1 MDKVSFIVETLA
13 NINQSILLIY
23 FLCGTLNVNKKINSK
38 IAVISGVSII
48 FAYLEIQYMVVP
60 FEGLGVGILWA
71 MLVIYACLFMDG
83 NIFQKMYASMFIIAT
98 IIFVTVLLGSIMGAL
113 YNVHFIEFTGTAS
126 MEKCLLVILIQITIW
141 IVAVILVRILRRYSY
156 GVNIKD
162 TVIIMAAMIMS
173 VIITNEVQMMSTDSD
188 AEKMIVRSIIIMIC
202 VTIMFILCVAL
213 YEIIQR
219 STYALM
225 EQTIMEQA
233 YKSRLENV
241 EDIEMNVERISRI
254 KHELNKTL
262 IAANLMLKDGRTEE
276 AREFLSQFDGDLDKI
291 IVEKMYTNNIIIN
304 EFLTKKSKDC
314 RQKNIDFVAVVNGEL
329 KLIKNVDIFCVL
341 SNLLDNAIEAQ
352 TFVDNKRV
360 EVFID
365 ENEDVCSLKIYNSIS
380 DDMVKAFKEDTLF
393 KTHKKDK
400 LMHGYGLKN
409 VNDVVKK
416 YNGRI
421 NYSIIGTC
429 VLCCSVILYREK

>member
-23 FLCGTLNVNKKINSK
+23 FLCGTLNINKKINSK

-126 MEKCLLVILIQITIW
+126 TEKCLLVIFIQITIW
-141 IVAVILVRILRRYSY
+141 VVAVMLVRILRRY
-156 GVNIKD
+156 

-241 EDIEMNVERISRI
+241 EDIKTNVERISRI

-276 AREFLSQFDGDLDKI
+276 AMEFLSQFDGDLDKI
-291 IVEKMYTNNIIIN
+291 IVDKMYTDNIVIN
-304 EFLTKKSKDC
+304 EFLAKKSKDC
-314 RQKNIDFVAVVNGEL
+314 RQKNIDFVVVVNGEL

-341 SNLLDNAIEAQ
+341 SNLIDNAIEAQ

-365 ENEDVCSLKIYNSIS
+365 ENEDVCSLKIYNNIT
-380 DDMVKAFKEDTLF
+380 DDMAKSFKNDTLF
-393 KTHKKDK
+393 NTHKKDK
-400 LMHGYGLKN
+400 MVHGYGLKN

-421 NYSIIGTC
+421 KYSIVGTC
-429 VLCCSVILYREK
+429 VLCCSIILYGDR

>member
-126 MEKCLLVILIQITIW
+126 TEKCLLVIFIQITIW
-141 IVAVILVRILRRYSY
+141 VVAVMLVRILRRYSY

-241 EDIEMNVERISRI
+241 EDIKTNVERISRI

-276 AREFLSQFDGDLDKI
+276 AMEFLSQFDGDLDKI
-291 IVEKMYTNNIIIN
+291 IVDKMYTDNIVI
-304 EFLTKKSKDC
+304 KDC
-314 RQKNIDFVAVVNGEL
+314 RQKNIDFVVVVNGEL

-341 SNLLDNAIEAQ
+341 SNLIDNAIEAQ

-365 ENEDVCSLKIYNSIS
+365 ENEDVCSLKIYNNIT
-380 DDMVKAFKEDTLF
+380 DDMAKSFKNDTLF
-393 KTHKKDK
+393 NTHKKDK
-400 LMHGYGLKN
+400 MVHGYGLKN

-421 NYSIIGTC
+421 KYSIVGTC
-429 VLCCSVILYREK
+429 VLCCSIILYGDR

>member
-23 FLCGTLNVNKKINSK
+23 FLCGTLNINKKINSK

-48 FAYLEIQYMVVP
+48 FAYMEIQYMVVP

-126 MEKCLLVILIQITIW
+126 TEKCLLVIFIQITIW
-141 IVAVILVRILRRYSY
+141 VAAVMLVRILRRYSY

-241 EDIEMNVERISRI
+241 EDIKTNVERISRI

-276 AREFLSQFDGDLDKI
+276 AMEFLSQFDGDLDKI
-291 IVEKMYTNNIIIN
+291 IVDKMYTDNIVIN
-304 EFLTKKSKDC
+304 EFLAKKSKDC
-314 RQKNIDFVAVVNGEL
+314 RQKNIDFVVVVNGEL

-341 SNLLDNAIEAQ
+341 SNLIDNAIEAQ
-352 TFVDNKRV
+352 TFVDNKSV

-365 ENEDVCSLKIYNSIS
+365 ENEDVCSLKIYNNIT
-380 DDMVKAFKEDTLF
+380 DDMAKSFKNDTLF
-393 KTHKKDK
+393 NTHKKDK
-400 LMHGYGLKN
+400 MVHGYGLKN

-421 NYSIIGTC
+421 KYSIVGTC
-429 VLCCSVILYREK
+429 VLCCSIILYGDR

>member
-23 FLCGTLNVNKKINSK
+23 FLCGTLNINKKINSK

-126 MEKCLLVILIQITIW
+126 TEKCLLVIFIQITIW
-141 IVAVILVRILRRYSY
+141 VVAVMLVRILRRYSY

-241 EDIEMNVERISRI
+241 EDIKTNVERISRI

-276 AREFLSQFDGDLDKI
+276 AMEFLSQFDGDLDKI
-291 IVEKMYTNNIIIN
+291 IVDKMYTDNIVVN
-304 EFLTKKSKDC
+304 EFLAKKSKDC
-314 RQKNIDFVAVVNGEL
+314 RQKNIDFVVVVNGEL

-341 SNLLDNAIEAQ
+341 SNLIDNAIEAQ

-365 ENEDVCSLKIYNSIS
+365 ENEDVCCLKIYNNIT
-380 DDMVKAFKEDTLF
+380 DDMAKSFKNDTLF
-393 KTHKKDK
+393 NTHKKDK
-400 LMHGYGLKN
+400 MVHGYGLKN

-421 NYSIIGTC
+421 KYSIVGTC
-429 VLCCSVILYREK
+429 VLCCSIILYGDR

>member
-23 FLCGTLNVNKKINSK
+23 FLCGTLNINKKINSK

-60 FEGLGVGILWA
+60 FEGLGVGILCA

-113 YNVHFIEFTGTAS
+113 YNAHFIEFTGTAS
-126 MEKCLLVILIQITIW
+126 TEKCLLVILIQITIW
-141 IVAVILVRILRRYSY
+141 ILAVLLVRILRRYSY

-173 VIITNEVQMMSTDSD
+173 IIITNEVQMMSTDSD
-188 AEKMIVRSIIIMIC
+188 AEKMITRSIIIIIC

-241 EDIEMNVERISRI
+241 EDIKTNVERISRI

-276 AREFLSQFDGDLDKI
+276 AMEFLSQFDGDLDKI
-291 IVEKMYTNNIIIN
+291 IVDKMYTDNIVVN
-304 EFLTKKSKDC
+304 EFLAKKSKDC
-314 RQKNIDFVAVVNGEL
+314 RQKNIDFVVVVNGEL

-341 SNLLDNAIEAQ
+341 SNLIDNAIEAQ

-365 ENEDVCSLKIYNSIS
+365 ENEDVCPLKIYNNIT
-380 DDMVKAFKEDTLF
+380 DDMAKSFKNDTLF

-400 LMHGYGLKN
+400 MVHGYGLKN

-421 NYSIIGTC
+421 KYSSDACRFFIQ
-429 VLCCSVILYREK
+429 

>member
-126 MEKCLLVILIQITIW
+126 TEKCLLVIFIQITIW
-141 IVAVILVRILRRYSY
+141 VVAVMLVRILRRYSY

-241 EDIEMNVERISRI
+241 EDIKTNVERISRI

-276 AREFLSQFDGDLDKI
+276 AMEFLSQFDGDLDKI
-291 IVEKMYTNNIIIN
+291 IVDKMYTDNIVIN
-304 EFLTKKSKDC
+304 EFLAKKSKDC
-314 RQKNIDFVAVVNGEL
+314 RQKI
-329 KLIKNVDIFCVL
+329 
-341 SNLLDNAIEAQ
+341 
-352 TFVDNKRV
+352 
-360 EVFID
+360 
-365 ENEDVCSLKIYNSIS
+365 
-380 DDMVKAFKEDTLF
+380 
-393 KTHKKDK
+393 
-400 LMHGYGLKN
+400 
-409 VNDVVKK
+409 
-416 YNGRI
+416 
-421 NYSIIGTC
+421 
-429 VLCCSVILYREK
+429 

>member
-1 MDKVSFIVETLA
+1 MSR
-13 NINQSILLIY
+13 
-23 FLCGTLNVNKKINSK
+23 
-38 IAVISGVSII
+38 
-48 FAYLEIQYMVVP
+48 
-60 FEGLGVGILWA
+60 GLGDVYKRQGILWA

-241 EDIEMNVERISRI
+241 EDIETNVERISRI

-329 KLIKNVDIFCVL
+329 KLIKNVDTVSYTHL
-341 SNLLDNAIEAQ
+341 
-352 TFVDNKRV
+352 
-360 EVFID
+360 
-365 ENEDVCSLKIYNSIS
+365 
-380 DDMVKAFKEDTLF
+380 TLP
-393 KTHKKDK
+393 T
-400 LMHGYGLKN
+400 
-409 VNDVVKK
+409 
-416 YNGRI
+416 
-421 NYSIIGTC
+421 T
-429 VLCCSVILYREK
+429 

>member
-23 FLCGTLNVNKKINSK
+23 FLCGTLNINKKINSK

-126 MEKCLLVILIQITIW
+126 TEKCLLVIFIQITIW
-141 IVAVILVRILRRYSY
+141 VVAVMLVRILRRYSY

-241 EDIEMNVERISRI
+241 EDIKTNVERISRI

-276 AREFLSQFDGDLDKI
+276 AMEFLSQFDGDLDKI
-291 IVEKMYTNNIIIN
+291 IVDKMYTDNIVIN
-304 EFLTKKSKDC
+304 EFLAKKSKDC
-314 RQKNIDFVAVVNGEL
+314 RQKNIDFVVVVNGEL

-341 SNLLDNAIEAQ
+341 SNLIDNAIEAQ
-352 TFVDNKRV
+352 IFVDNKRV

-365 ENEDVCSLKIYNSIS
+365 ENEYVCSLKIYNNIT
-380 DDMVKAFKEDTLF
+380 DDMAKSFKNDTLF
-393 KTHKKDK
+393 NTHKKDK
-400 LMHGYGLKN
+400 MVHGYGLKN

-421 NYSIIGTC
+421 KYSIVGTC
-429 VLCCSVILYREK
+429 VLCCSIILYGDR

>member
-1 MDKVSFIVETLA
+1 
-13 NINQSILLIY
+13 
-23 FLCGTLNVNKKINSK
+23 
-38 IAVISGVSII
+38 
-48 FAYLEIQYMVVP
+48 
-60 FEGLGVGILWA
+60 
-71 MLVIYACLFMDG
+71 
-83 NIFQKMYASMFIIAT
+83 
-98 IIFVTVLLGSIMGAL
+98 
-113 YNVHFIEFTGTAS
+113 
-126 MEKCLLVILIQITIW
+126 
-141 IVAVILVRILRRYSY
+141 
-156 GVNIKD
+156 
-162 TVIIMAAMIMS
+162 
-173 VIITNEVQMMSTDSD
+173 
-188 AEKMIVRSIIIMIC
+188 MIVRSIINNDMC
-202 VTIMFILCVAL
+202 NNNVYPVCAL

-241 EDIEMNVERISRI
+241 EDIETNVERISRI

-360 EVFID
+360 ED
-365 ENEDVCSLKIYNSIS
+365 IY
-380 DDMVKAFKEDTLF
+380 
-393 KTHKKDK
+393 
-400 LMHGYGLKN
+400 
-409 VNDVVKK
+409 
-416 YNGRI
+416 R
-421 NYSIIGTC
+421 
-429 VLCCSVILYREK
+429 

>member
-1 MDKVSFIVETLA
+1 M
-13 NINQSILLIY
+13 
-23 FLCGTLNVNKKINSK
+23 NVNKKINSK

-241 EDIEMNVERISRI
+241 EDIETNVEALAS
-254 KHELNKTL
+254 L
-262 IAANLMLKDGRTEE
+262 IYGVYLSYKAEGYAGLKVGSLGL
-276 AREFLSQFDGDLDKI
+276 LSLLFSI
-291 IVEKMYTNNIIIN
+291 IGSVIG
-304 EFLTKKSKDC
+304 L
-314 RQKNIDFVAVVNGEL
+314 
-329 KLIKNVDIFCVL
+329 L
-341 SNLLDNAIEAQ
+341 S
-352 TFVDNKRV
+352 
-360 EVFID
+360 
-365 ENEDVCSLKIYNSIS
+365 
-380 DDMVKAFKEDTLF
+380 FKEDDKFYTLSKVGSLLCGILAVF
-393 KTHKKDK
+393 
-400 LMHGYGLKN
+400 MAA
-409 VNDVVKK
+409 
-416 YNGRI
+416 R
-421 NYSIIGTC
+421 TC
-429 VLCCSVILYREK
+429 

>member
-23 FLCGTLNVNKKINSK
+23 FLCGTLNINKKINSK

-126 MEKCLLVILIQITIW
+126 TEKCLLVIFIQITIW
-141 IVAVILVRILRRYSY
+141 VVAVMLVRILRRYSY

-241 EDIEMNVERISRI
+241 EDIETNVERISRI

-352 TFVDNKRV
+352 TFVDNKRG

-429 VLCCSVILYREK
+429 VLCCSVILYRGK

>member
-126 MEKCLLVILIQITIW
+126 TEKCLLVIFIQITIW
-141 IVAVILVRILRRYSY
+141 VVAVMLVRILRRYSY

-241 EDIEMNVERISRI
+241 EDIKTNVERISRI

-276 AREFLSQFDGDLDKI
+276 AMEFLSQFDGDLDKI
-291 IVEKMYTNNIIIN
+291 IVDKMYTDNIVIN
-304 EFLTKKSKDC
+304 EFLAKKSKDC
-314 RQKNIDFVAVVNGEL
+314 RQKNIDFVVVVNGEL

-341 SNLLDNAIEAQ
+341 SNLIDNAIEAQ

-365 ENEDVCSLKIYNSIS
+365 VYFDVCSFKIYINIT
-380 DDMVKAFKEDTLF
+380 DDMAKSFKNDTLF
-393 KTHKKDK
+393 NTHKKDK
-400 LMHGYGLKN
+400 MVHGYGLKN

-421 NYSIIGTC
+421 KYSIVGTC
-429 VLCCSVILYREK
+429 VLCCSIILYGDR